1 MPMYNRGDVVR
12 VSNPNDRF
20 YGELGIILSV
30 RECNMG
36 YNVKIEGGIAAIHR
50 DYDLTLVFRSLN

>member
-1 MPMYNRGDVVR
+1 MNMYNRGDVVR

-36 YNVKIEGGIAAIHR
+36 YNVKITIEVVLC
-50 DYDLTLVFRSLN
+50 Y